1 MSKLQHLNSRNMAL
15 QLLCIAHQQQAG
27 DDVMAL
33 PDVPIEMPGAKQE
46 EEASDRLFEPARP
59 TVEKRSS
66 EKIADGIVTGK

>member
-1 MSKLQHLNSRNMAL
+1 MAL

-46 EEASDRLFEPARP
+46 EEASDRLREPARP